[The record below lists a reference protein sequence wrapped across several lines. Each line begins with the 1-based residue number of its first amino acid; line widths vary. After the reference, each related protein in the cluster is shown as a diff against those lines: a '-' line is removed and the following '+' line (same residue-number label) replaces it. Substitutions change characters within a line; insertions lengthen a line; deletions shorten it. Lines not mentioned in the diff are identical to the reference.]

1 VYNSSVRF
9 ACIAIVLILSSCS
22 KDINNKEAVKEAVM
36 KRLASVSGLNTAGMD
51 VEVTGVSFQDNRA
64 EAQVAF
70 RAKGSA
76 ENMLNMSYKL
86 EREGDVWVVKSS
98 SGGMGG
104 GGGMGAGGGMP
115 PGHPPA
121 SQGAGK

>member
-1 VYNSSVRF
+1 MYNSIVRF
-9 ACIAIVLILSSCS
+9 ALLVTALILCSCT
-22 KDINNKEAVKEAVM
+22 KDINNKDAVKEAVL
-36 KRLASVSGLNTAGMD
+36 KRLASVSGLNMAGMD
-51 VEVTGVSFQDNRA
+51 IDVTNVSFQGNKAD
-64 EAQVAF
+64 AQVAF

-104 GGGMGAGGGMP
+104 GGGSALP

>member
-1 VYNSSVRF
+1 MYNSTVRF
-9 ACIAIVLILSSCS
+9 ACIAIVLILSSCG

-36 KRLASVSGLNTAGMD
+36 KRLASVSGLNMAGMD
-51 VEVTGVSFQDNRA
+51 VEVTGVSFQDKRA

-70 RAKGSA
+70 RAKGAA

-104 GGGMGAGGGMP
+104 GGGTGAGGGMP

-121 SQGAGK
+121 SPGAGK